1 MHTHILKR
9 PIVTER
15 SLALANQV
23 NTFTFE
29 VSTTSSKNQVKTL
42 IEELYGV
49 KVVRV
54 RTIVVQPQQRK
65 TGKRRLG
72 RMTARS
78 KKALVTLK
86 QGQTLEIFD
95 VGGQE

>member
-15 SLALANQV
+15 SLALANKDNTYTFQV
-23 NTFTFE
+23 
-29 VSTTSSKNQVKTL
+29 SMAASKNQVKTL
-42 IEELYGV
+42 IEALYDV
-49 KVVRV
+49 TVVRV
-54 RTIVVQPQQRK
+54 RTIVSQPQKYK
-65 TGKRRLG
+65 TGKRRLLKT
-72 RMTARS
+72 TAKS

-86 QGQTLEIFD
+86 EGQTLSVFD

>member
-15 SLALANQV
+15 SLALANKE
-23 NTFTFE
+23 NTYTFE
-29 VSTTSSKNQVKTL
+29 VSTAAGKNQVKTL
-42 IEELYGV
+42 IEALYEV
-49 KVVRV
+49 TVVRV
-54 RTIVVQPQQRK
+54 RTIVRQPQHRK

-86 QGQTLEIFD
+86 KGQTLEIFD